1 MAENNILSRQN
12 TLWMQGVSALLIMLM
27 HFVMQLE
34 GYPRFFNI
42 FGSVA
47 VAVFLFISGF
57 GINESYKINGI
68 NSFWKKR
75 FLRVIIP
82 CWTIFLFQLPFVE
95 HFNSVQLLKNLT
107 FYASALWFVDY
118 IIRWYLAYWIS
129 RRFFTK
135 NTKYI
140 LFVFGIYNV
149 FQQQLY
155 SEQAFSFFCGYLA
168 SEYVGK
174 LNKLNKKH
182 VLKYTFLS
190 VIYGIIFLLIKE
202 IPTIQ
207 QIKGSI
213 LFNVILLNIKLPLAM
228 SIIAAPF
235 LFPLLKKI
243 GIFNKLGKIS
253 YELYIVHYN
262 FMPAITGIISIFIY
276 SAYSIIISVIFR
288 RINQFLSKKSYFIY
302 SLTGILYIGICY
314 TLMCKYSMRVTEHY
328 GYICIGYALV
338 LALDIL
344 FFATKE
350 EEEKKINKYLPYLFA
365 ATTTVL
371 VIGLLI
377 VQYHFDP
384 LTNKVDRWS
393 ALAYPIQ
400 NLFNGQFPYSAK
412 THLDG
417 NASPFPIW
425 LVFHIPFYLLQNV
438 GLSEIFTCM
447 IFIYSIKL
455 LSGYKAAIKATV
467 LLFLSINLWY
477 EVAVRSDLI
486 SNFFLLAAFINILQ
500 VYQINFKQHPWILSV
515 CVGLW
520 LSTRL
525 SVAFPL
531 FILFFPYYIKLKVK
545 KQILIPLLVVGVFA
559 MTFLPLILW
568 DAKELFGAENNP
580 FSLQFR
586 QGSPI
591 ATIFLVTT
599 VLTMSLTWKDNYQ
612 LQVLYSVLILL
623 LIPIVSYGY
632 SMYIYGNWTEIFN
645 SNYDITYID
654 AAIPFAITILSFS
667 KLKG

>member
-1 MAENNILSRQN
+1 
-12 TLWMQGVSALLIMLM
+12 MQGVSALLIMLM

-34 GYPRFFNI
+34 DYPRFFNI
-42 FGSVA
+42 FDSVA

-57 GINESYKINGI
+57 GINESHKINGI
-68 NSFWKKR
+68 NNFWKKR

-107 FYASALWFVDY
+107 FYASDLWFVDY
-118 IIRWYLAYWIS
+118 IIRWYLVYWIS

-253 YELYIVHYN
+253 YELYIVHYS
-262 FMPAITGIISIFIY
+262 FMPAITGIIFIFIY

-412 THLDG
+412 THLGG

-455 LSGYKAAIKATV
+455 LSGYKAAIKATL

-545 KQILIPLLVVGVFA
+545 KQILIPLLIVGVFA

-591 ATIFLVTT
+591 ATIFLVTIA
-599 VLTMSLTWKDNYQ
+599 LTMSLTWKGSYQ
-612 LQVLYSVLILL
+612 FQVLYSVIILL
-623 LIPIVSYGY
+623 LIPIISYGY
-632 SMYIYGNWTEIFN
+632 SMYIYGNWTDIFN

-654 AAIPFAITILSFS
+654 TAIPFAITILSLP